1 MYVRMD
7 IDKIFGLFDQPS
19 DTPLTN
25 SETETLFDLK
35 NTPVFWLGMFKKII
49 TSSNSLYFQL
59 NTILPQNV
67 DVQGITSSMIYTRSW
82 EFISKIDI
90 SKSTHLDAI
99 KMYSNNTFIKCFDL
113 AISYWEGLEEYEKC
127 AHLKKIQD
135 KSREFANKA

>member
-1 MYVRMD
+1 MN
-7 IDKIFGLFDQPS
+7 IDKIFGLFDQSS

-25 SETETLFDLK
+25 NEAETLFDLK

-49 TSSNSLYFQL
+49 VSSNSLYFQL

-67 DVQGITSSMIYTRSW
+67 DIQEITNSMIYTRSW
-82 EFISKIDI
+82 GFISKIDI
-90 SKSTHLDAI
+90 FKSTHIDAI

-113 AISYWEGLEEYEKC
+113 SISYWEALEEYEKC

-135 KSREFANKA
+135 KSREFANQA

>member
-1 MYVRMD
+1 MN
-7 IDKIFGLFDQPS
+7 IDKIFGLFDQSS

-25 SETETLFDLK
+25 NEAETLFDLK

-49 TSSNSLYFQL
+49 VSSNSLYFQL

-67 DVQGITSSMIYTRSW
+67 DVQEITNSIIYTRSW

-90 SKSTHLDAI
+90 FKSTHIDAI
-99 KMYSNNTFIKCFDL
+99 KMYSNNTFIKCFNL
-113 AISYWEGLEEYEKC
+113 SISYWEALEEYEKC

-135 KSREFANKA
+135 KSREFANQA